1 MHSGHL
7 YKKYHEKY
15 KYLSE
20 QDRTFVLHFLAS
32 RINQHFPYILIS
44 LMHQV
49 AFWTQL
55 FNFYFLESFIVNNNN
70 HSYTRLRKSKYM
82 EYQVCKSSLWC
93 TYISYVSLPVK
104 IIKYVLYSV
113 FTSQYIILWN
123 TVPTNI
129 LFLYRVATLEL

>member
-32 RINQHFPYILIS
+32 RIYQHFPYILIS

-93 TYISYVSLPVK
+93 TYSLPVK